1 MSGTSI
7 YVHSCI
13 VCFNVF
19 LKVDVYCINY
29 TCFQKI
35 NVKKEEGIAVIVN
48 VRLKEK
54 LVFYENS
61 AIIILLRSMY
71 YILKNK

>member
-54 LVFYENS
+54 LVF
-61 AIIILLRSMY
+61 L
-71 YILKNK
+71 